1 MTIHAS
7 SQPVSPLRRRMLD
20 DMAMRGM
27 REATQRD
34 YIRFVQSFAA
44 FLKRPPDTATAE
56 DTRSTSRWIT
66 RMVCI
71 VSPATQVGSGRVI
84 WKGR

>member
-1 MTIHAS
+1 MTVHAS
-7 SQPVSPLRRRMLD
+7 SRPISPLRRRMLD

-56 DTRSTSRWIT
+56 DIRRF
-66 RMVCI
+66 
-71 VSPATQVGSGRVI
+71 QVY
-84 WKGR
+84 

>member
-1 MTIHAS
+1 
-7 SQPVSPLRRRMLD
+7 MLD

-44 FLKRPPDTATAE
+44 FLKWAPDTATAE
-56 DTRSTSRWIT
+56 DIRRFQVYQASWRAAADHQLLSGCASLSR
-66 RMVCI
+66 
-71 VSPATQVGSGRVI
+71 
-84 WKGR
+84 